1 MSLTQTS
8 RVIFVVI
15 LVPLISYFFS
25 SDSGNETTSIKSPPL
40 TEVLNLS
47 QVILLI
53 CCIAIIY
60 SLMAKIN
67 FPTKQLLAPIVVLV
81 IWNLTTHHI
90 FTLDNYI
97 LLQVIYMIRI
107 GLQIA
112 NLLSD
117 LKGRIAVAIIYQNI
131 FLIIDH
137 LSWYILCTYL
147 QIIILMS
154 CFGRSA
160 RRYES
165 DCFSGYGN
173 GADVAM
179 ISSFHIF
186 RIFLFYFICS
196 SAYHWLFLRGGILK
210 FHQKDRLCHAKFKR

>member
-25 SDSGNETTSIKSPPL
+25 SDGGNETTSIKSPPL

-47 QVILLI
+47 QIIILM

-67 FPTKQLLAPIVVLV
+67 FPTKQLLAIVVLV
-81 IWNLTTHHI
+81 IWNLTTHHT

-97 LLQVIYMIRI
+97 LATAQVIYMIRI

-117 LKGRIAVAIIYQNI
+117 LKRSNCRCNHLSKCLSNYWIIYHGI
-131 FLIIDH
+131 
-137 LSWYILCTYL
+137 YC
-147 QIIILMS
+147 
-154 CFGRSA
+154 A
-160 RRYES
+160 
-165 DCFSGYGN
+165 
-173 GADVAM
+173 
-179 ISSFHIF
+179 HI
-186 RIFLFYFICS
+186 Y
-196 SAYHWLFLRGGILK
+196 K
-210 FHQKDRLCHAKFKR
+210 